1 MYEDIFLSPWEKGQ
15 LLLRDRGNWLKAQTV
30 LTRTNKAGWV
40 KLTSYEVMKMKA
52 VNQTYDPP

>member
-15 LLLRDRGNWLKAQTV
+15 LLLRDRDNWLKAQPV

-40 KLTSYEVMKMKA
+40 KPASYEVMKMKA